1 MSLPEAWLALRDRC
15 LTSSRFRDWAAAF
28 PLTRFIARR
37 NASAIFDLCNGFV
50 YSQVLLACVQ
60 SGLLE
65 RLRASRASLAG
76 LSEILHMPPEAAQRL
91 IDAAIALHLVQC
103 RGSNAQQPLYGLGAQ
118 GAMIVGNPAVLAMI
132 SHHALLYRDLQDP
145 LALLRGQLP
154 STLLREYWAYARN
167 GTPSGLAAEG
177 TSDYTALMAGSQA
190 LVAGEILAAHDLGAY
205 RCVLDVGGGN
215 GQFLRSAL
223 TATPGLQAMLFDLP
237 TVAHSSRAHF
247 DVAGL
252 GNRVQIT
259 GGDFFKDP
267 LPSGADLVTLVRVLH
282 DHDDGPALQLLR
294 SIRRAL
300 PPGGRLLIAEPMGS
314 DGVAE
319 RVADAY
325 FGFYLLAMGQG
336 RARSPAQISALLA
349 AAGFGRTREL
359 FTHVPLQTRVLLCA
373 VNPN

>member
-65 RLRASRASLAG
+65 RLRTGRTSLAG
-76 LSEILHMPPEAAQRL
+76 LSEILHMPTEAAQRL
-91 IDAAIALHLVQC
+91 IDAALALHLVQR
-103 RGSNAQQPLYGLGAQ
+103 RGSNAAQPLYGLGAQ

-167 GTPSGLAAEG
+167 GTPAGLAAEG

-190 LVAGEILAAHDLGAY
+190 LVAGEILAAHDLSAY

-223 TATPGLQAMLFDLP
+223 TATPGLQAILFDLP

-259 GGDFFKDP
+259 GGDFFKDT

-282 DHDDGPALQLLR
+282 DHDDEPALQLLR
-294 SIRRAL
+294 SIRKAL

-336 RARSPAQISALLA
+336 RARSPAQICVLLA
-349 AAGFGRTREL
+349 AAGFGDTREL
-359 FTHVPLQTRVLLCA
+359 STHVPLQTRVLLSA

>member
-60 SGLLE
+60 SGLLV
-65 RLRASRASLAG
+65 RLRASRASLQA
-76 LSEILHMPPEAAQRL
+76 LAATLQMPAEATQRL
-91 IDAAIALHLVQC
+91 LDAALALHLVQR
-103 RGSNAQQPLYGLGAQ
+103 RGSEAQQPLYGLGAQ

-167 GTPSGLAAEG
+167 GAPSGLAAEG

-190 LVAGEILAAHDLGAY
+190 LVAGEILAAHDLGSY

-223 TATPGLQAMLFDLP
+223 TATPGLHAMLFDLP
-237 TVAHSSRAHF
+237 AVADSSRAHF
-247 DVAGL
+247 EAAGL
-252 GNRVQIT
+252 TNRVQIT

-267 LPSGADLVTLVRVLH
+267 LPSSADLVTLVRVLH

-294 SIRRAL
+294 AIRRAL

-314 DGVAE
+314 DGGPE

-336 RARSPAQISALLA
+336 RARSPAQICALLA
-349 AAGFGRTREL
+349 AAGFAAPREL
-359 FTHVPLQTRVLLCA
+359 LTHVPLQTRVLLS
-373 VNPN
+373 VVDPN

>member
-1 MSLPEAWLALRDRC
+1 
-15 LTSSRFRDWAAAF
+15 
-28 PLTRFIARR
+28 
-37 NASAIFDLCNGFV
+37 
-50 YSQVLLACVQ
+50 VQ

-65 RLRASRASLAG
+65 HLRASRATLAG
-76 LSEILHMPPEAAQRL
+76 LAAILQMPADAAQRL
-91 IDAAIALHLVQC
+91 IDAAIALQLVQR
-103 RGSNAQQPLYGLGAQ
+103 RGSNGQEALYGLGAQ

-167 GTPSGLAAEG
+167 GAPSGLAAEG

-247 DVAGL
+247 DAAGL
-252 GNRVQIT
+252 SSRVQIT

-267 LPSGADLVTLVRVLH
+267 LPSGADVVTLVRVLH
-282 DHDDGPALQLLR
+282 DHDDEPALQLLR
-294 SIRRAL
+294 AIRRAL
-300 PPGGRLLIAEPMGS
+300 PPGGLLLIAEPMGS

-349 AAGFGRTREL
+349 AAGFGPTREL
-359 FTHVPLQTRVLLCA
+359 STHVPLQTRVLLSA
-373 VNPN
+373 VNPH